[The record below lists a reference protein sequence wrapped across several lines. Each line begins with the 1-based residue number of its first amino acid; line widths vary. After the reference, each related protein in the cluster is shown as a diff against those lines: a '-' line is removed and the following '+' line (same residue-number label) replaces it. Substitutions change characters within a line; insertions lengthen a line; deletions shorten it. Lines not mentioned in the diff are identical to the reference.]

1 MLKPEELL
9 RYNRQI
15 RLPEIGETG
24 QEKLK
29 LSRVLVIGAGGLG
42 CPVLQYLTAVGVG
55 TIGIVDFDKVDESN
69 LQRQILYSVD
79 DVGKLKVDCA
89 VRKLTRQNPHVR
101 FITYNLQL
109 TNQNAIDIIKNYDI
123 IVDGTDNYAT
133 RYLLNDACV
142 LLDKPWIY
150 GSIHRFEAQI
160 SVFNYLNK
168 NKIKGPTYRCLFPS
182 PPLLEL
188 EDNCSEIGVL
198 GVLPGIVGMLQA
210 NETIKIIIEIGDIL
224 SGELLI
230 LNALNLQFHT
240 IGIERSESSLQA
252 VPSSEAQF
260 TKTAYGQFCN
270 TVTKELKHEV
280 SIEELHRLMSEN
292 RENIQLVD
300 VREQNES
307 PQIEELKE
315 INIPLVEIIDKAYN
329 IDRNKKVIIFCKS
342 GVRSAIAIQLLQKK
356 FGMKNLYTLKGGV
369 NEWLRSV
376 KNKV

>member
-1 MLKPEELL
+1 MLNPEELL

-15 RLPEIGETG
+15 RLPEIGEAG

-29 LSRVLVIGAGGLG
+29 SSRVLVIGAGGLG

-89 VRKLTRQNPHVR
+89 VHKLTRQNPHVR

-210 NETIKIIIEIGDIL
+210 NETIKIITEIGDIL

-315 INIPLVEIIDKAYN
+315 INIPLVEIIDNAYN

-342 GVRSAIAIQLLQKK
+342 GVRSAIAILLLQKK
-356 FGMKNLYTLKGGV
+356 FGMKNLFTLKGGV
-369 NEWLRSV
+369 NEWLRSG

>member
-1 MLKPEELL
+1 MLNPEELL

-15 RLPEIGETG
+15 RLPEIGEAG

-29 LSRVLVIGAGGLG
+29 SSKVLVIGAGGLG

-210 NETIKIIIEIGDIL
+210 NETIKIITEIGDIL

-240 IGIERSESSLQA
+240 IGIERSETSLQA

-260 TKTAYGQFCN
+260 AKTAYGQFCN

-356 FGMKNLYTLKGGV
+356 FGMKNLFTLKGGI